1 MKSALIIGG
10 GIVGMNLA
18 LELQGRGQDVTVAEA
33 APDELS
39 ASLGNAGHIAT
50 EQADPI
56 ASWATIRST
65 PGRLFPR
72 GPVSLPGHSIREWL
86 PFALRLARASR
97 AKPFQQGRSALTSLV
112 TQAVPAWHRRL
123 TNLGASDLM
132 REDGHYVVWES
143 DGSAARGKDSW
154 RAANLGPA
162 RIRDVTDDELSELRA
177 LGQSS
182 VVGGVRFE
190 NTGQIADLPRLLAL
204 MRARFVENGGRFL
217 HAQISALRTDA
228 GVAICQMADH
238 PDLTAEAVVVCAGV
252 RSSALLTPM
261 GLNVPMIAERGY
273 HIQSASHGWPAA
285 FPPVVFEDRS
295 IIVTSFE
302 TGLRVAGFV
311 EFSRAGAPPDSAKWR
326 QLERHVR
333 ELGLPF
339 GDLATAARWM
349 GSRPTL
355 PDYLPALGRVSGTDN
370 LYYAFGHNHLGLT
383 LAAVTSEI
391 MAEVIHGGPA
401 PDAFCLERFQ

>member
-18 LELQGRGQDVTVAEA
+18 LELQGRGHHVTVAEA
-33 APDELS
+33 APDEMS

-72 GPVSLPGHSIREWL
+72 GPVSLPGQSIREWL
-86 PFALRLARASR
+86 PFAVRMARASGV
-97 AKPFQQGRSALTSLV
+97 KSFQLGRSALTSLV

-123 TNLGASDLM
+123 AALGASDLL

-143 DGSAARGKDSW
+143 DSSAARGKESW
-154 RAANLGPA
+154 RAANTGPA
-162 RIRDVTDDELSELRA
+162 RFRDVTGDELSELRA
-177 LGQSS
+177 LGRSS
-182 VVGGVRFE
+182 LVDGVRFE

-204 MRARFVENGGRFL
+204 MRTRFVENGGSLL

-228 GVAICQMADH
+228 GVGRCEIVDH
-238 PDLTAEAVVVCAGV
+238 PDLTADAVVVCAGV
-252 RSSALLTPM
+252 RSRPLLTPL

-326 QLERHVR
+326 HLERHVR

-339 GDLATAARWM
+339 GDLATAAKWM

-383 LAAVTSEI
+383 LAAATSEI
-391 MAEVIHGGPA
+391 MAEVIHGGTA
-401 PDAFCLERFQ
+401 PDVFCLERFQ

>member
-190 NTGQIADLPRLLAL
+190 NTGQIADLPRLRKVSA
-204 MRARFVENGGRFL
+204 RADLRAANRCGCRHLPDGRPSRSDGRSRRCLRGRSVEGAAHPLEAECPHDRGARL
-217 HAQISALRTDA
+217 SHPV
-228 GVAICQMADH
+228 GVAWLACC
-238 PDLTAEAVVVCAGV
+238 V
-252 RSSALLTPM
+252 SA
-261 GLNVPMIAERGY
+261 
-273 HIQSASHGWPAA
+273 
-285 FPPVVFEDRS
+285 
-295 IIVTSFE
+295 
-302 TGLRVAGFV
+302 
-311 EFSRAGAPPDSAKWR
+311 
-326 QLERHVR
+326 
-333 ELGLPF
+333 
-339 GDLATAARWM
+339 
-349 GSRPTL
+349 
-355 PDYLPALGRVSGTDN
+355 GRV
-370 LYYAFGHNHLGLT
+370 
-383 LAAVTSEI
+383 
-391 MAEVIHGGPA
+391 
-401 PDAFCLERFQ
+401 